1 VSQADSAAKAKNQE
15 GDKKREERK
24 KEENKCLSETEKEY
38 DELNQM
44 SKVGMLNLCSFI
56 TRNTNLI
63 HVNVSRCGLIEQ
75 QLQLLGRALRR
86 AYQLRSIH
94 ITGNPGATDAL
105 KAYLVKRAHCILP
118 PKKNTINLKQIP
130 SKLSN
135 SKLETN
141 YLE

>member
-1 VSQADSAAKAKNQE
+1 VSQAAAAAKAKDQE
-15 GDKKREERK
+15 GDKKRGEHD
-24 KEENKCLSETEKEY
+24 KEENKYLRETEKEY
-38 DELNQM
+38 DVLNQS
-44 SKVGMLNLCSFI
+44 SKAAMLNLCSFI

-63 HVNVSRCGLIEQ
+63 HVNVSGCGLIEQ

-105 KAYLVKRAHCILP
+105 KAYLVKRAHCLVP
-118 PKKNTINLKQIP
+118 PKKNTINIKQLP

-135 SKLETN
+135 SKLETD

>member
-1 VSQADSAAKAKNQE
+1 MSQAEAAAKAKDQE
-15 GDKKREERK
+15 GDKKREERDQ
-24 KEENKCLSETEKEY
+24 EENECLREPEKEH
-38 DELNQM
+38 DELNQL

-63 HVNVSRCGLIEQ
+63 HVNVSGCGLIEQ

-105 KAYLVKRAHCILP
+105 KAYLVKRAHCLVP
-118 PKKNTINLKQIP
+118 PKKNTINIKRLP

-135 SKLETN
+135 SKLETD
-141 YLE
+141 YLD

>member
-1 VSQADSAAKAKNQE
+1 VSQAAAAAKAKDQE
-15 GDKKREERK
+15 GDKKREERDQ
-24 KEENKCLSETEKEY
+24 EENECLREPEKEH
-38 DELNQM
+38 DELNQL

-63 HVNVSRCGLIEQ
+63 HVNVSGCGLIEQ

-105 KAYLVKRAHCILP
+105 KAYLVKRAHCLVP
-118 PKKNTINLKQIP
+118 PKKNTINMKQLP
-130 SKLSN
+130 SKVSN
-135 SKLETN
+135 SKLETD